1 MTITDLDA
9 ANFPL
14 DHGGSMRCPD
24 MPTLA
29 RTATRHAVERFIE
42 RGGGRE
48 DPLAAMTELLSRAYE
63 IEPEK
68 VVRKRLREKHSGT
81 ARYFRSSDWLFVLKG
96 GQVITCW
103 QTPTIGG
110 FRVRRGRNES
120 KPNRGQ
126 RRPRR

>member
-1 MTITDLDA
+1 MTLSQLDA

-29 RTATRHAVERFIE
+29 RAATRHALERFLE
-42 RGGGRE
+42 RGGDQA
-48 DPLAAMTELLSRAYE
+48 DPLAAMTELLRRAYE
-63 IEPEK
+63 IEPHK
-68 VVRKRLREKHSGT
+68 ITRKSLRQNHGGS

-103 QTPTIGG
+103 QTPHIGG
-110 FRVRRGRNES
+110 FRVRRHRS
-120 KPNRGQ
+120 DAKPSRGQ